1 MIDLLVGACDC
12 VKVLECTRL
21 IAFAGQQEN
30 VLDASKERCG
40 SAEKRSGKGWY
51 QSCMMLQVV

>member
-21 IAFAGQQEN
+21 IAFAGQLPKRMCSMPAKN
-30 VLDASKERCG
+30 DVAAPRNGLERAG
-40 SAEKRSGKGWY
+40 ISLA
-51 QSCMMLQVV
+51 